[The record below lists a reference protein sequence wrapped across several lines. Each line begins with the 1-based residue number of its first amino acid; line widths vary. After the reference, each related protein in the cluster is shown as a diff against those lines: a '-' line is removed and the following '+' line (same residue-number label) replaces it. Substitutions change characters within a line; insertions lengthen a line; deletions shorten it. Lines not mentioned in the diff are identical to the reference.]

1 LLIDK
6 FPELKGLILD
16 MDGVLWKDSKPIGD
30 LPYIF
35 KGISDLGLKVVFAT
49 NNATKSTEEYQKKL
63 ASFGVQVEPGQI
75 ITSAIAAAKYLQQNY
90 PSGSRVYVI
99 GSASL
104 KNLIRQQGFQACD
117 DAERDSA
124 KIVLVALDT
133 KLTYEKIRNAALQ
146 IRQGADFIATN
157 MDATFP
163 TPDGLLPGAGA
174 CVAAIATAAE
184 KDPLLIGKPQTP
196 MYEIAFQTLGFSP
209 HEIMAIGDRLETDI
223 VGAQKAGC
231 LAGLVLSGVTDE
243 TKALS
248 WQPKPVLTA
257 KDLTELVYG

>member
-1 LLIDK
+1 LLTDR

-49 NNATKSTEEYQKKL
+49 NNATKSIEEYQQKL
-63 ASFGVQVEPGQI
+63 ASFGVQVEPEQI
-75 ITSAIAAAKYLQQNY
+75 ITSAIAAAKYLQQHY
-90 PSGSRVYVI
+90 PSGIWVYVV

-104 KNLIRQQGFQACD
+104 KDTIHQHGFQVCD
-117 DAERDSA
+117 DAERNSA
-124 KIVLVALDT
+124 QIVLVAMDT
-133 KLTYEKIRNAALQ
+133 SLTYEKIRNAATQ
-146 IRQGADFIATN
+146 IHQGADFIATN

-163 TPDGLLPGAGA
+163 TPQGLLPGAGA

-184 KDPLLIGKPQTP
+184 KQPLLIGKPQTL
-196 MYEIAFQTLGFSP
+196 MYELAFQTLGLAP
-209 HEIMAIGDRLETDI
+209 HEVMAIGDRLETDI
-223 VGAQKAGC
+223 AGAQKAGC

-243 TKALS
+243 TKAHR
-248 WQPKPVLTA
+248 WQPKPDLIA

>member
-1 LLIDK
+1 MLTDR
-6 FPELKGLILD
+6 FPKLKGLILD

-30 LPYIF
+30 LSYIF

-49 NNATKSTEEYQKKL
+49 NNATKSIEEYQQKL
-63 ASFGVQVEPGQI
+63 ASFGVQVEPEQI
-75 ITSAIAAAKYLQQNY
+75 ITSAIAAAKYLQQHY
-90 PSGSRVYVI
+90 SSGSWVYVV

-104 KNLIRQQGFQACD
+104 KDMIHKHSFQVCD
-117 DAERDSA
+117 DAGRNSA
-124 KIVLVALDT
+124 QVVLVAMDT
-133 KLTYEKIRNAALQ
+133 SLTYEKIRNAATQ

-163 TPDGLLPGAGA
+163 TPQGLLPGAGA

-184 KDPLLIGKPQTP
+184 KQPLLIGKPQTL
-196 MYEIAFQTLGFSP
+196 MYELAFQTLGFAP
-209 HEIMAIGDRLETDI
+209 REVMAIGDRLETDI
-223 VGAQKAGC
+223 AGAQKAGC

-243 TKALS
+243 TKAHR
-248 WQPKPVLTA
+248 WQPQPDLIA

>member
-1 LLIDK
+1 MLTDR

-49 NNATKSTEEYQKKL
+49 NNATKSIDEYQQKL
-63 ASFGVQVEPGQI
+63 ASFGVQVEPEQI
-75 ITSAIAAAKYLQQNY
+75 ITSAIAAAKYLQQHY
-90 PSGSRVYVI
+90 PSGIWVYVV

-104 KNLIRQQGFQACD
+104 KDMIHQHGFQVCD
-117 DAERDSA
+117 DAERNSA
-124 KIVLVALDT
+124 QVVLVAMDT
-133 KLTYEKIRNAALQ
+133 SLTYEKIRNAATQ

-163 TPDGLLPGAGA
+163 TPQGLLPGAGA

-184 KDPLLIGKPQTP
+184 KQPLLIGKPQTL
-196 MYEIAFQTLGFSP
+196 MYELAFQTLGFAP
-209 HEIMAIGDRLETDI
+209 HEVMAIGDRLETDI
-223 VGAQKAGC
+223 AGAQKAGC
-231 LAGLVLSGVTDE
+231 LAGLVLSGVTDV
-243 TKALS
+243 TKAHH
-248 WQPKPVLTA
+248 WQPQPDLIA
-257 KDLTELVYG
+257 RDLTELIYA

>member
-1 LLIDK
+1 MLTDR
-6 FPELKGLILD
+6 FPKLKGLILD

-49 NNATKSTEEYQKKL
+49 NNATKSIEEYQQKL
-63 ASFGVQVEPGQI
+63 ASFGVQVEPEQI
-75 ITSAIAAAKYLQQNY
+75 ITSAIAAAKYLQQHY
-90 PSGSRVYVI
+90 SSGSWVYVV

-104 KNLIRQQGFQACD
+104 KDMIHKHSFQVCD
-117 DAERDSA
+117 DAGRNSA
-124 KIVLVALDT
+124 QVVLVAMDT
-133 KLTYEKIRNAALQ
+133 SLTYEKIRNAATQ

-163 TPDGLLPGAGA
+163 TPQGLLPGAGA

-184 KDPLLIGKPQTP
+184 KQPLLIGKPQTL
-196 MYEIAFQTLGFSP
+196 MYELAFQTLGFAP
-209 HEIMAIGDRLETDI
+209 REVMAIGDRLETDI
-223 VGAQKAGC
+223 AGAQKAGC

-243 TKALS
+243 TKAHR
-248 WQPKPVLTA
+248 WQPQPDLIA

>member
-1 LLIDK
+1 MLTDR

-49 NNATKSTEEYQKKL
+49 NNATKSIEEYQQKL
-63 ASFGVQVEPGQI
+63 DSFGVQVEPEQI
-75 ITSAIAAAKYLQQNY
+75 ITSAIAAAKYLQQHY
-90 PSGSRVYVI
+90 PSGIWVYVV

-104 KNLIRQQGFQACD
+104 KDMIHQHGFQVCD
-117 DAERDSA
+117 DAGRNSA
-124 KIVLVALDT
+124 QVVLVAMDT
-133 KLTYEKIRNAALQ
+133 SLTYEKIRNAATQ

-163 TPDGLLPGAGA
+163 TPQGLLPGAGA

-184 KDPLLIGKPQTP
+184 KQPLLIGKPQTL
-196 MYEIAFQTLGFSP
+196 MYELAFQTLGFAP
-209 HEIMAIGDRLETDI
+209 HEVMAIGDRLETDI
-223 VGAQKAGC
+223 AGAQKAGC

-243 TKALS
+243 TKAHR
-248 WQPKPVLTA
+248 WQPQPDLIA
-257 KDLTELVYG
+257 RDLTELVYA

>member
-1 LLIDK
+1 LLTDR
-6 FPELKGLILD
+6 FPKLKGLILD

-49 NNATKSTEEYQKKL
+49 NNATKSIEEYQQKL
-63 ASFGVQVEPGQI
+63 ASFGVQVEPEQI
-75 ITSAIAAAKYLQQNY
+75 ITSAIAAAKYLQQHY
-90 PSGSRVYVI
+90 SSGSWVYVV

-104 KNLIRQQGFQACD
+104 KDMIHKHSFQVCD
-117 DAERDSA
+117 DAGRNSA
-124 KIVLVALDT
+124 QVVLVAMDT
-133 KLTYEKIRNAALQ
+133 SLTYEKIRNAATQ

-163 TPDGLLPGAGA
+163 TPQGLLPGAGA

-184 KDPLLIGKPQTP
+184 KQPLLIGKPQTL
-196 MYEIAFQTLGFSP
+196 MYELAFQTLGFAP
-209 HEIMAIGDRLETDI
+209 REVMAIGDRLETDI
-223 VGAQKAGC
+223 AGAQKAGC

-243 TKALS
+243 TKAHR
-248 WQPKPVLTA
+248 WQPQPDLIA

>member
-1 LLIDK
+1 MLTDR

-49 NNATKSTEEYQKKL
+49 NNATKSIEEYQQKL
-63 ASFGVQVEPGQI
+63 ASFGVQVEPEQI
-75 ITSAIAAAKYLQQNY
+75 ITSAIAAAKYLQQHY
-90 PSGSRVYVI
+90 SSGSWVYVV

-104 KNLIRQQGFQACD
+104 KDMIHKHSFQVCD
-117 DAERDSA
+117 DAGRNSA
-124 KIVLVALDT
+124 QVVLVAMDT
-133 KLTYEKIRNAALQ
+133 SLTYEKIRNAATQ

-163 TPDGLLPGAGA
+163 TQQGLLPGAGA

-184 KDPLLIGKPQTP
+184 KQPLLIGKPQTL
-196 MYEIAFQTLGFSP
+196 MYELAFQTLDFAP
-209 HEIMAIGDRLETDI
+209 HEVMAIGDRLETDI
-223 VGAQKAGC
+223 AGAQKAGC

-243 TKALS
+243 TKAHR
-248 WQPKPVLTA
+248 WQPQPDLIA
-257 KDLTELVYG
+257 RDLTELVYG

>member
-1 LLIDK
+1 MLTDK

-16 MDGVLWKDSKPIGD
+16 MDGVLWKDNKPIGD
-30 LPYIF
+30 LPYVF

-49 NNATKSTEEYQKKL
+49 NNATKSIEEYQQKI
-63 ASFGVQVEPGQI
+63 ASFGVQVEPEQI
-75 ITSAIAAAKYLQQNY
+75 ITSAMAAAKYLQQHY
-90 PSGSRVYVI
+90 PTNSKVYVV

-104 KNLIRQQGFQACD
+104 KDIIRKHGFQVCD

-124 KIVLVALDT
+124 QVVLVAMDT
-133 KLTYEKIRNAALQ
+133 NLTYEKISNAATQ

-163 TPDGLLPGAGA
+163 TPQGLFPGAGA

-184 KDPLLIGKPQTP
+184 MQPLLIGKPQTP
-196 MYEIAFQTLGFSP
+196 MYELAFQTLGFAP
-209 HEIMAIGDRLETDI
+209 LEIMAIGDRLETDI
-223 VGAQKAGC
+223 AGAQKAGC

-243 TKALS
+243 SKARS
-248 WQPKPVLTA
+248 WQPQPDLIA